1 MSYSDTDEAGVP
13 GAGGG
18 ALGAGG
24 DCGVV
29 TSAMLKELFSAPLL
43 TLPGQES
50 ADGMPPVLDARVDAQ
65 GKFAFIE
72 FRTEALATT
81 ALTLF
86 HNMELCGRSMSVARP
101 TG

>member
-1 MSYSDTDEAGVP
+1 MPSSPYSSRRQRVRELYVGNLT
-13 GAGGG
+13 
-18 ALGAGG
+18 
-24 DCGVV
+24 CGVV